1 MPPQLRLPLRLPL
14 SQLSGGQ
21 APYIC
26 LQCRHASL
34 ASAITPTPTLHP
46 TIAHYPP
53 TQPPS
58 HKPPEYRK
66 SQLHRQYQSLLRSS
80 PLILLFQ
87 HNNLK
92 ATEWSGIRREL
103 SIALRKIDDELA
115 KEGKEVVGAGVKLQ
129 IVRTGILAS
138 ALNVVEFWEPK
149 YDAEGQVAPSSNL
162 STDTSAMVQDAPP
175 DDAVEPIY
183 THGLSRLAWS
193 IASRNAK
200 ATQQPAN
207 DLTPLL
213 SGPLALLTFPTTSPQ
228 HLAAALSI
236 LAPTKE
242 FPAPKRKVN
251 AAYHEKPVQDGIA
264 KLMLLGARVE
274 GRVMDMAGAR
284 WVGGI
289 KGGMEGLRA
298 QLVGML
304 SGVGAQVTTVLE
316 APGRTLWVTVEGRRG
331 MLEEEE
337 KHKGNSEEQK
347 AE

>member
-1 MPPQLRLPLRLPL
+1 MPPRLRIRLPS
-14 SQLSGGQ
+14 SQVGGGR
-21 APYIC
+21 APYVCI
-26 LQCRHASL
+26 QCRHASL
-34 ASAITPTPTLHP
+34 ASTITPAPTIHP

-53 TQPPS
+53 NQPPS
-58 HKPPEYRK
+58 HKPPGYRK

-80 PLILLFQ
+80 PLILIFQ

-92 ATEWSGIRREL
+92 ATEWTGIRREL
-103 SIALRKIDDELA
+103 SNALRKVDVELA
-115 KEGKEVVGAGVKLQ
+115 KDGKEVVGAGVKLQ
-129 IVRTGILAS
+129 IIQTGILAS
-138 ALNVVEFWEPK
+138 ALKVVEFWEPK
-149 YDAEGQVAPSSNL
+149 YEADGQAAHPASPATDA
-162 STDTSAMVQDAPP
+162 STAVQDARP
-175 DDAVEPIY
+175 DDAAEPIY

-193 IASRNAK
+193 TASRNAK
-200 ATQQPAN
+200 TTRPPGS

-251 AAYHEKPVQDGIA
+251 AAYHEKPVQDGVA

-274 GRVMDMAGAR
+274 GRVMDMAGTR

-304 SGVGAQVTTVLE
+304 SGVGAQVTSVLE
-316 APGRTLWVTVEGRRG
+316 TAGRTLWVTVEGRRG

-337 KHKGNSEEQK
+337 KDKGKSGEQK
-347 AE
+347 VE

>member
-1 MPPQLRLPLRLPL
+1 MPPCLSRQRHYPYSHPSPDYSALP
-14 SQLSGGQ
+14 
-21 APYIC
+21 A
-26 LQCRHASL
+26 
-34 ASAITPTPTLHP
+34 HP
-46 TIAHYPP
+46 TTIPQTA
-53 TQPPS
+53 
-58 HKPPEYRK
+58 R
-66 SQLHRQYQSLLRSS
+66 
-80 PLILLFQ
+80 

-289 KGGMEGLRA
+289 
-298 QLVGML
+298 
-304 SGVGAQVTTVLE
+304 
-316 APGRTLWVTVEGRRG
+316 
-331 MLEEEE
+331 
-337 KHKGNSEEQK
+337 
-347 AE
+347 

>member
-1 MPPQLRLPLRLPL
+1 MN
-14 SQLSGGQ
+14 SIST
-21 APYIC
+21 
-26 LQCRHASL
+26 
-34 ASAITPTPTLHP
+34 SAITPAPIPPPT
-46 TIAHYPP
+46 TAHYPLN
-53 TQPPS
+53 QPPS

-80 PLILLFQ
+80 PLILVFQ

-103 SIALRKIDDELA
+103 SNTLRKVDAELA
-115 KEGKEVVGAGVKLQ
+115 KEGKEIAGAGVKLQ
-129 IVRTGILAS
+129 IVQTGILAS
-138 ALNVVEFWEPK
+138 ALKVVDFWEPK
-149 YDAEGQVAPSSNL
+149 YETDGRAAHSPDPS
-162 STDTSAMVQDAPP
+162 TTKSAVVEDAPP
-175 DDAVEPIY
+175 GDAAEPIY

-193 IASRNAK
+193 PASRNAK
-200 ATQQPAN
+200 TTRQPAS

-251 AAYHEKPVQDGIA
+251 AAYHEKPVQDGVA

-274 GRVMDMAGAR
+274 GRVMDVAGTR

-316 APGRTLWVTVEGRRG
+316 AAGRTLWVTVEGRRG

-337 KHKGNSEEQK
+337 KGKGKSGEQK
-347 AE
+347 VE